1 MCDVQLCSSLLV
13 HKCFL
18 LSHRETV
25 LLAVTYS
32 FDNFSSCCV
41 CPADD
46 GIEECRGESLEGVCG
61 ENECEFVEDSCE
73 TVCDDSCE
81 SESGASW

>member
-1 MCDVQLCSSLLV
+1 M
-13 HKCFL
+13 
-18 LSHRETV
+18 
-25 LLAVTYS
+25 TYS
-32 FDNFSSCCV
+32 FDFFPGSA

-46 GIEECRGESLEGVCG
+46 GRGECGGESLEGVCG

-81 SESGASW
+81 DVSGDSFESEPETNDALYELSGVV